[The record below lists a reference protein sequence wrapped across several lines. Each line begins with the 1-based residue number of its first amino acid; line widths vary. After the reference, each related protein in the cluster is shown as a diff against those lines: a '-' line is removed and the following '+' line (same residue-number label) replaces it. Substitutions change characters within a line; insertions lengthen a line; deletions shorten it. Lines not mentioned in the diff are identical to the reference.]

1 MLLRWWCTP
10 WKTGQKMEKYYLS
23 ARAQMSSFPFLHQIY
38 LGAGAYSTILGEQ
51 SIELVFPKL
60 SIILSITLLITMH

>member
-1 MLLRWWCTP
+1 MRKKAVRP
-10 WKTGQKMEKYYLS
+10 
-23 ARAQMSSFPFLHQIY
+23 QMPSFPFLHQIY